1 VPESVQ
7 TDRTHERF
15 IVLTVGPDHDRT
27 TVPHGGGHVRC
38 GRLGDVHPT
47 VAPPPF
53 TGATHSV
60 DHHGNEL
67 GRTIANDAA
76 HVEGVAH
83 LAVERVLDRRR
94 EPVRIG
100 PAVGDDPGTART
112 VEADGNSRLS
122 GDRTELGHG
131 RAGPAG
137 DCERQA
143 RIGEQRPAGGVRGR
157 RHEPDR
163 AGRQTGAG
171 QRGIECVLD
180 DRLRGTECIRAD
192 PEHHRIARTDDAGG
206 VGEDVGS
213 ALEDESDDTE
223 RGPPSLDGPAVV
235 TDLALDGISADRRR
249 RPSSQTVDHVGTH
262 RRRQDESGRRPVL
275 RRCPGD
281 IGVVGSGDRSERL
294 VGCEPICE
302 HLEEGGDLLVRATGQ
317 AGERVAGLLD
327 RCCGESVLDRADVQE
342 VALDGIDDQAVTSDE
357 RLGEFDGHVRHPVSR
372 EDDRLPRHQ
381 RRQEIVG
388 HGFEAYASG
397 MAEPNDD
404 RFYFRQ
410 LLSGRDFAVGDQMAT
425 QMVNFVYAIGDRQT
439 GDCVLVDPAYDPDGL
454 VDAVEA
460 DGLTVT
466 GVLATHYHAD
476 HIGGSIM
483 GHEIT
488 GITGLLDRVSVP
500 IHVQRDEIPWVL
512 RSSGVSDDHLVGH
525 DSGDIVEV
533 GDVEIQ
539 LVHTP
544 GHTPGS
550 QCFLVGGKLV
560 SGDTLFL
567 DGCGRTDL
575 PGSDASQMVESLNRL
590 AKVDDEIVLYPGHR
604 YSIASSATMGSVKQ
618 SNYIFDQILG
628 T

>member
-1 VPESVQ
+1 
-7 TDRTHERF
+7 
-15 IVLTVGPDHDRT
+15 
-27 TVPHGGGHVRC
+27 
-38 GRLGDVHPT
+38 
-47 VAPPPF
+47 
-53 TGATHSV
+53 
-60 DHHGNEL
+60 
-67 GRTIANDAA
+67 
-76 HVEGVAH
+76 
-83 LAVERVLDRRR
+83 
-94 EPVRIG
+94 
-100 PAVGDDPGTART
+100 
-112 VEADGNSRLS
+112 
-122 GDRTELGHG
+122 
-131 RAGPAG
+131 
-137 DCERQA
+137 
-143 RIGEQRPAGGVRGR
+143 
-157 RHEPDR
+157 
-163 AGRQTGAG
+163 
-171 QRGIECVLD
+171 
-180 DRLRGTECIRAD
+180 
-192 PEHHRIARTDDAGG
+192 
-206 VGEDVGS
+206 
-213 ALEDESDDTE
+213 
-223 RGPPSLDGPAVV
+223 
-235 TDLALDGISADRRR
+235 
-249 RPSSQTVDHVGTH
+249 
-262 RRRQDESGRRPVL
+262 
-275 RRCPGD
+275 
-281 IGVVGSGDRSERL
+281 
-294 VGCEPICE
+294 
-302 HLEEGGDLLVRATGQ
+302 
-317 AGERVAGLLD
+317 
-327 RCCGESVLDRADVQE
+327 
-342 VALDGIDDQAVTSDE
+342 
-357 RLGEFDGHVRHPVSR
+357 
-372 EDDRLPRHQ
+372 
-381 RRQEIVG
+381 
-388 HGFEAYASG
+388 

-550 QCFLVGGKLV
+550 QCFLVGGNLV